1 MKILITQF
9 GNETN
14 SFSAGRT
21 TWETLV
27 PRGWTKAE
35 DVIPQFK
42 GTATYLGGAL
52 RAMEEAGVEPL
63 PIDLATRGGN
73 FGAGPLMEEKCA
85 TYAMDHITEQ
95 VNEHMG
101 EFDGVFFA
109 VHGGGCAEHAP
120 DLEAY
125 SFQRM
130 REVIGDIP
138 MTSSLDAHAN
148 MSDEMV
154 RLSDGLFG
162 IKTVP
167 HVDCETAGYMAVKHL
182 ILKLQGKCEP
192 KMALRRLP
200 LLIPATNGRTLDNP
214 GKEILE
220 FNKRYKDEHGLL
232 DVTFFFGFSA
242 ADAPCSSC
250 SVLVVADG
258 YVPDKEADELAD
270 FVWQRRHGFDCESLS
285 AAEALDRAET
295 LVGDGY
301 VVINEASDNPGG
313 GAPGDGTHLLRE
325 MLKRN
330 GKGYIMGPINDPEAA
345 AYIHDNHKVGDRIS
359 IKIGGKVDP
368 INGEPIELQD
378 AEVVNLSDGK
388 LISAA
393 PINFGVAMDYGKS
406 VRLRQSNVEIII
418 VSIRFQT
425 YDDRPFIMTGC
436 DMSQYRIV
444 GLKSMNHFR
453 GYFRNTADAI
463 VTADPPGQC
472 PMDLK
477 LYPYQYVCR
486 PILPLDSDVTYN
498 KKWPVTE

>member
-14 SFSAGRT
+14 SFSVGRT
-21 TWETLV
+21 TWGTLV
-27 PRGWTKAE
+27 PQGWTRAE
-35 DVIPQFK
+35 NVLPEFR
-42 GTATYLGGAL
+42 GTSTYLGGAI

-73 FGAGPLMEEKCA
+73 FGAGPLMEEACA
-85 TYAMDHITEQ
+85 VYAMDHITEQ
-95 VNEHMG
+95 VKAHMG

-138 MTSSLDAHAN
+138 MMSSLDAHAN
-148 MSDEMV
+148 MSDEMLA
-154 RLSDGLFG
+154 LSDGLFG

-167 HVDCETAGYMAVKHL
+167 HVDCELAGYMAAKHL

-192 KMALRRLP
+192 KMALCRLP

-220 FNKRYKDEHGLL
+220 FTESYKKEHGLL
-232 DVTFFFGFSA
+232 DLTFFFGFSA

-250 SVLVVADG
+250 SVLAVADG
-258 YVPDKEADELAD
+258 YVPEKEAREVAD
-270 FVWQRRHGFDCESLS
+270 FVWERRHGFECESLS
-285 AAEALDRAET
+285 PAEAIDRAEAL
-295 LVGDGY
+295 VQNGY

-313 GAPGDGTHLLRE
+313 GTPGDGTHLLRE
-325 MLKRN
+325 MLRRD
-330 GKGYIMGPINDPEAA
+330 GKGYIMGPLNDPEAA
-345 AYIHDNHKVGDRIS
+345 EYIHANCKVGDRIS
-359 IKIGGKVDP
+359 IRIGGKVDP
-368 INGEPIELQD
+368 INGEPIELKD
-378 AEVVNLSDGK
+378 AEVVNLSNGK

-393 PINFGVAMDYGKS
+393 PINYGAAMDYGKS
-406 VRLRQSNVEIII
+406 VRLRQGNVEMII

-472 PMDLK
+472 PMNLRI
-477 LYPYQYVCR
+477 YPYRNVCR
-486 PILPLDSDVTYN
+486 PILPLDADVAYDGC
-498 KKWPVTE
+498 WPPKD

>member
-1 MKILITQF
+1 LKILITQF

-14 SFSAGRT
+14 SFSPGKT

-27 PRGWTKAE
+27 PHGWTRGE
-35 DVIPQFK
+35 DVIGQFK
-42 GTATYLGGAL
+42 GTASYLGGAL

-73 FGAGPLMEEKCA
+73 FGAGPLMEESCA
-85 TYAMDHITEQ
+85 AYAMDHITEQ
-95 VNEHMG
+95 VKKHMG

-130 REVIGDIP
+130 RDVIGDIP
-138 MTSSLDAHAN
+138 MMSSLDAHAN
-148 MSDEMV
+148 MSDDMM

-167 HVDCETAGYMAVKHL
+167 HVDCENAGYMAAKHL

-214 GKEILE
+214 GKEIME
-220 FNKRYKDEHGLL
+220 FVEECKETYGLL
-232 DVTFFFGFSA
+232 DATFFFGFSA
-242 ADAPCSSC
+242 ADTACSSC
-250 SVLVVADG
+250 SVLAVADG
-258 YVPDKEADELAD
+258 YVPDKAADEMAA
-270 FVWQRRHGFDCESLS
+270 FVWDRRHSFDCESLS
-285 AAEALDRAET
+285 PAEAIDRAEP
-295 LVGDGY
+295 LVNGGY

-330 GKGYIMGPINDPEAA
+330 GKGYIMGPLCDPEAA
-345 AYIHDNHKVGDRIS
+345 EYIHSNCKVGDTVS
-359 IKIGGKVDP
+359 IQIGGKVDP
-368 INGEPIELQD
+368 VNGEPIQLEN
-378 AEVVNLSDGK
+378 AEVMNLSNGK
-388 LISAA
+388 LVSAA

-406 VRLRQSNVEIII
+406 VRLRQGNVEMVI

-444 GLKSMNHFR
+444 GMKSMNHFR

-472 PMDLK
+472 PMNLK
-477 LYPYQYVCR
+477 LYPYQNVCR
-486 PILPLDSDVTYN
+486 PILPLDEDVIYDGI
-498 KKWPVTE
+498 WPKGN